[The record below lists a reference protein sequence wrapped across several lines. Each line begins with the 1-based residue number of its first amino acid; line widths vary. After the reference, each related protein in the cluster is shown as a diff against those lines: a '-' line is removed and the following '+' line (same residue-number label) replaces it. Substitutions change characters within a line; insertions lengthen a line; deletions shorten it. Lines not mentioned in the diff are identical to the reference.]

1 MFKYRFQ
8 HYVDIATSAES
19 LTMIKIQAGGV
30 YAMQRMKHLWGA
42 FKYVKM
48 GRVSVKLLPAS
59 TLPVDPLGL
68 SYADTDPQT
77 VDPRDQMN
85 PGLVRITN
93 GEDILDDFTGLDDTA
108 QEQMYINTMLD
119 PRWSKFMLQ
128 RGFSR
133 SAVPLYWNVG
143 QLQQDVYPG
152 HVVNVPA
159 VDAAQGVI
167 NTTSRDSLDAVPSAA
182 DGFAGSSFAAFW
194 NKSDSDGRGLFQVGH
209 KGRLGWMPTD
219 AFEYFHNSSGNDFR
233 QPLAQPLP
241 AINVIT
247 CLFPKAFKTIY
258 YYRMFITETYMFSG
272 IKNEGIAVDINSEG
286 LLIQKNEYRAIDNFM
301 YVPTPEPRKPSEP
314 GLIWSASTGDWQYG
328 NPMTKNDGNQND

>member
-1 MFKYRFQ
+1 MFKYKFQ

-93 GEDILDDFTGLDDTA
+93 GEDILDDFSSLDDTA
-108 QEQMYINTMLD
+108 QEQIYINTMLD

-152 HVVNVPA
+152 HVINIPRVGNGVSISNTDSIQIEDYFNTS
-159 VDAAQGVI
+159 VDAPD
-167 NTTSRDSLDAVPSAA
+167 TSVNAYYNRL
-182 DGFAGSSFAAFW
+182 
-194 NKSDSDGRGLFQVGH
+194 DSDGRGLFQVGH

-219 AFEYFHNSSGNDFR
+219 AFEYFHLKDGSNIR

-241 AINVIT
+241 AINVISV
-247 CLFPKAFKTIY
+247 LLPKAFKTIY
-258 YYRMFITETYMFSG
+258 YYRMFITETFMFSG
-272 IKNEGIAVDINSEG
+272 IKNEGIAVDVSSDG
-286 LLIQKNEYRAIDNFM
+286 TLIQKNEYRAVDNFM
-301 YVPTPEPRKPSEP
+301 YVPTPEPRNPSQPEA
-314 GLIWSASTGDWQYG
+314 IWSASTGTWQFGY
-328 NPMTKNDGNQND
+328 PMVKNDGDQND